1 MVHDAFMTGLV
12 DRYKDEIAG
21 VLSCFDRL
29 ILQGRIPVWS
39 YADGM
44 TRFLTARNVK
54 IFDFIKWA
62 SPLTDA
68 IKEHAEAVA
77 AQAGLQADFVRKK
90 NFRKEQRIEEVLKER
105 GKHPGL
111 VWVFSALEPCTTYA
125 PKYSPKRKAYL
136 VAKDKKCLHYY
147 FYFIDEEFG
156 LCYLRVPT
164 WAPFRLQFYCNLH
177 NWLATQL
184 NRAGI
189 ENRLLDN
196 AFVHVGN
203 WTKAQEIVDGFEVA
217 SLHAKLDQWV
227 KQYCPAL
234 LQFEENHNWTLDTA
248 EYATDVVFHRQADLQ
263 GLYGEWVRTAIH
275 TVKPRDIATFL
286 GKKLS
291 GNYQGEMG
299 NRYNTRIE
307 GTRIRHSMGMVS
319 IKMYDKFGQIL
330 RIETTVK
337 DVTFFRHYREVEQ
350 RDGSRVYRYAAMK
363 KTLYSLGALREATTA
378 SNRRYL
384 AFVMQLEDPRASLE
398 KLDRVTRKVSE
409 NQRSYRG
416 FNFYDEQ
423 DREVL
428 ESIGQ
433 GEFCISGMQN
443 KTLRKLLPGRSTQQV
458 SRTIK
463 RLRTHGLVKK
473 TAHSYKYYLTPL
485 GREVVAAG
493 LRLKQFV
500 ILPEFRKD
508 SAA

>member
-1 MVHDAFMTGLV
+1 MIVIMMELV
-12 DRYKDEIAG
+12 ERYKDEIAG
-21 VLSCFDRL
+21 VLSCVDRL
-29 ILQGRIPVWS
+29 ILQGRIPIFS

-44 TRFLTARNVK
+44 TRFLTARNIK

-62 SPLTDA
+62 GPLTDS
-68 IKEHAEAVA
+68 IKAQAEAVA
-77 AQAGLQADFVRKK
+77 AQAGLQVDFIRKK
-90 NFRKEQRIEEVLKER
+90 NFRKEQRIEEILKKR
-105 GKHPGL
+105 GRHPGL

-125 PKYSPKRKAYL
+125 PKYTQQRKAFL

-196 AFVHVGN
+196 AFVQMAD
-203 WTKAQEIVDGFEVA
+203 WERAQSIVDGFDEA
-217 SLHAKLDQWV
+217 TLHAKLEHWV

-234 LQFEENHNWTLDTA
+234 QQWGESHNWTLDTV
-248 EYATDVVFHRQADLQ
+248 EYATDVVFHRQRDLQ
-263 GLYGEWVRTAIH
+263 AMYGEWIRTATY
-275 TVKPRDIATFL
+275 TVKPNDIATFL
-286 GKKLS
+286 GKKLN

-299 NRYNTRIE
+299 NRYNLRIE

-350 RDGSRVYRYAAMK
+350 RDGSKVRRFAPMK
-363 KTLYSLGALREATTA
+363 KTIYSLGALREATRA
-378 SNRRYL
+378 SNHRYL
-384 AFVMQLEDPRASLE
+384 AFVMQLEDPRVSLE
-398 KLDRVTRKVSE
+398 KLDRVARKVSQ
-409 NQRSYRG
+409 NQRTYRG
-416 FNFYDEQ
+416 FNFFDQQ
-423 DREVL
+423 DQQVL
-428 ESIGQ
+428 EAIGQ
-433 GEFCISGMQN
+433 GEFCISGMKN

-458 SRTIK
+458 SRLIK
-463 RLRTHGLVKK
+463 RLRLHGLVQK
-473 TAHSYKYYLTPL
+473 TGGSYKYYLSRF

-493 LRLKQFV
+493 LRLRHFA
-500 ILPEFRKD
+500 ILQELRRD
-508 SAA
+508 QAA

>member
-1 MVHDAFMTGLV
+1 MMKLV
-12 DRYKDEIAG
+12 ERYRDEVAG
-21 VLSCFDRL
+21 VLSCVDRL
-29 ILQGRIPVWS
+29 ILQGRIGIFS

-44 TRFLTARNVK
+44 TRYLTARNIK

-62 SPLTDA
+62 EPATEA
-68 IKEHAEAVA
+68 IKQHVEGLA
-77 AQAGLQADFVRKK
+77 AQAGLEIDYVRKK

-105 GKHPGL
+105 GRHPGL
-111 VWVFSALEPCTTYA
+111 VWIFSALEPCTTYA

-164 WAPFRLQFYCNLH
+164 WAPFRLQFYGNLH

-184 NRAGI
+184 KQAGI
-189 ENRLLDN
+189 ENHLLDN
-196 AFVHVGN
+196 AFVQVGD
-203 WTKAQEIVDGFEVA
+203 WEKAQEIADGFEVA
-217 SLHAKLDQWV
+217 KLHAKLEHWV
-227 KQYCPAL
+227 KQFCPV
-234 LQFEENHNWTLDTA
+234 LQGFGESHNWTLDTV

-263 GLYGEWVRTAIH
+263 GMYEAWVRTAIH
-275 TVKPRDIATFL
+275 TVKPKDIATFL
-286 GKKLS
+286 GKKLN

-350 RDGSRVYRYAAMK
+350 RDGTRVTKYAAMK
-363 KTLYSLGALREATTA
+363 KTIYSLGALRELVTA
-378 SNRRYL
+378 SNQRYL

-398 KLDRVTRKVSE
+398 KLDRVTRKESE
-409 NQRSYRG
+409 NGRTYRG
-416 FNFYDEQ
+416 FNFFDEQ

-428 ESIGQ
+428 EAIGQ

-443 KTLRKLLPGRSTQQV
+443 KTLRKLLPGRSTEQV

-473 TAHSYKYYLTPL
+473 TARSYKYYLTAL
-485 GREVVAAG
+485 GREVVASG

-500 ILPEFRKD
+500 ILEEFRKD
-508 SAA
+508 RAA

>member
-1 MVHDAFMTGLV
+1 MAMMELV
-12 DRYKDEIAG
+12 ARYRDEIAG
-21 VLSCFDRL
+21 VVSCFDRV
-29 ILQGRIPVWS
+29 ILQGRIPVLS

-44 TRFLTARNVK
+44 TRFLTARGIK

-62 SPLTDA
+62 SPATDA
-68 IKEHAEAVA
+68 IKEHAEALA
-77 AQAGLQADFVRKK
+77 AQAGLQVDYVRKK
-90 NFRKEQRIEEVLKER
+90 NFRKEQRIEEVLKKR
-105 GKHPGL
+105 GRHAGL
-111 VWVFSALEPCTTYA
+111 VWIFSALEPCTTYA
-125 PKYSPKRKAYL
+125 PKYSPQRKAYL

-177 NWLATQL
+177 NWLAHQL
-184 NRAGI
+184 NQAGI

-196 AFVHVGN
+196 AFVDIGD
-203 WTKAQEIVDGFEVA
+203 WEKAQEFVDGFEV
-217 SLHAKLDQWV
+217 SKLHAKLEQWV

-234 LQFEENHNWTLDTA
+234 QQFEENHNWTLDTA
-248 EYATDVVFHRQADLQ
+248 EYATDVVFHRQKDLQ
-263 GLYGEWVRTAIH
+263 GMYGEWVRTAIH
-275 TVKPRDIATFL
+275 TVKPKDIATFL
-286 GKKLS
+286 GKKLN

-337 DVTFFRHYREVEQ
+337 DVTFFRHYRQVEQ
-350 RDGSRVYRYAAMK
+350 RDGSVVHKYARMK
-363 KTLYSLGALREATTA
+363 KTIYSLGALRELVGA
-378 SNRRYL
+378 SNQRYL
-384 AFVMQLEDPRASLE
+384 AFVMQLDDPRASLE
-398 KLDRVTRKVSE
+398 KLGRVTRKE
-409 NQRSYRG
+409 NENGRTYRG
-416 FNFYDEQ
+416 FNFFDEQ

-428 ESIGQ
+428 EAIGQ

-443 KTLRKLLPGRSTQQV
+443 KTLRRMLPKRSTQQV

-473 TAHSYKYYLTPL
+473 TARSYKYYLTPL

-493 LRLKQFV
+493 LRLKEFV
-500 ILPEFRKD
+500 ILPELRKD
-508 SAA
+508 QVA

>member
-1 MVHDAFMTGLV
+1 MTSMMELV
-12 DRYKDEIAG
+12 ERYRDEIAG
-21 VLSCFDRL
+21 VLSCVDRL
-29 ILQGRIPVWS
+29 VLQGRIGVFS

-44 TRFLTARNVK
+44 TRYRTARGIK

-62 SPLTDA
+62 GPAT
-68 IKEHAEAVA
+68 EALKKHVEALA
-77 AQAGLQADFVRKK
+77 AQAGLEVDFVRKK
-90 NFRKEQRIEEVLKER
+90 NFRKEQRIEEVLKKR
-105 GKHPGL
+105 GRHPGL
-111 VWVFSALEPCTTYA
+111 VWIFSALEPCTTYA

-177 NWLATQL
+177 NWLARQC
-184 NRAGI
+184 NQAGI
-189 ENRLLDN
+189 EHHLLDN
-196 AFVHVGN
+196 AFVQMGD
-203 WTKAQEIVDGFEVA
+203 WEKAQNIADGFEVA
-217 SLHAKLDQWV
+217 KLHAKLEPWV
-227 KQYCPAL
+227 KQFCPV
-234 LQFEENHNWTLDTA
+234 LQQLEESHNWTLDTV
-248 EYATDVVFHRQADLQ
+248 EYATDVVFHRQRDLQ
-263 GLYGEWVRTAIH
+263 GMYGQWVRTATH
-275 TVKPRDIATFL
+275 TVKPSDIATFL
-286 GKKLS
+286 GKKLN

-350 RDGSRVYRYAAMK
+350 RDGNRVTKYAAMK
-363 KTLYSLGALREATTA
+363 KTIYSLGALRELTAA

-409 NQRSYRG
+409 NKRTYRG
-416 FNFYDEQ
+416 FNFFDDQ

-473 TAHSYKYYLTPL
+473 TARSYKYYLTPL

-493 LRLKQFV
+493 LRLKQCE
-500 ILPEFRKD
+500 ILPELAKKI
-508 SAA
+508 A

>member
-1 MVHDAFMTGLV
+1 MMELV
-12 DRYKDEIAG
+12 ERYQDEVAG
-21 VLSCFDRL
+21 VLSCVDRL
-29 ILQGRIPVWS
+29 ILQGRIGVFS

-44 TRFLTARNVK
+44 TRYLTARGIK

-62 SPLTDA
+62 APATEA
-68 IKEHAEAVA
+68 IKKHAEGLA
-77 AQAGLQADFVRKK
+77 AEGGLEVEYVRKK
-90 NFRKEQRIEEVLKER
+90 NFRKEQRVQEVLQKR
-105 GKHPGL
+105 GGHPGL
-111 VWVFSALEPCTTYA
+111 VWIFSALEPCTTYA

-147 FYFIDEEFG
+147 FYFIDEKFG

-164 WAPFRLQFYCNLH
+164 WAPFRLQYYCNLH
-177 NWLATQL
+177 NWLSRQLTQ
-184 NRAGI
+184 AGL
-189 ENRLLDN
+189 EHQLLDN
-196 AFVHVGN
+196 AFVQMGD
-203 WTKAQEIVDGFEVA
+203 WEKAQQIADGFEVA
-217 SLHAKLDQWV
+217 KLHAKLEEWV
-227 KQYCPAL
+227 KQFCPV
-234 LQFEENHNWTLDTA
+234 LQEWGESYNWTLDTV
-248 EYATDVVFHRQADLQ
+248 ENATDVVFHRQRDLQ
-263 GLYGEWVRTAIH
+263 AMYGEWVRAAIH
-275 TVKPRDIATFL
+275 TVKPTDIATFL
-286 GKKLS
+286 GKKLN

-319 IKMYDKFGQIL
+319 IKMYDKFGHIL

-350 RDGSRVYRYAAMK
+350 RDGNRVTKYAAMK
-363 KTLYSLGALREATTA
+363 KTIYSLGALRELTAA

-398 KLDRVTRKVSE
+398 KLERVTRKVSE
-409 NQRSYRG
+409 NGRTYRG
-416 FNFYDEQ
+416 FNFFDDQ

-443 KTLRKLLPGRSTQQV
+443 KSLRKLLPGRSAQQV

-473 TAHSYKYYLTPL
+473 TARSYKYYLTPL
-485 GREVVAAG
+485 GREVVASG
-493 LRLKQFV
+493 LRLKHFV
-500 ILPEFRKD
+500 ILEELRKNR
-508 SAA
+508 AA